1 MQACNYALNDQQQV
15 FRTEGGNMKTTALV
29 LAVTVTLA
37 GSAFAQDKISDDVVR
52 IGVLTDMSGQFSH
65 EAGDGSVT
73 AIKMAVEDFGGKVL
87 GKPIDVIVADH
98 QNRNEVAI
106 AKAREW
112 YDVGKVDM
120 IANLIN
126 SSIALAVT
134 NVAQE
139 KNRIAIVNGSGSSRL
154 TGDSCTPNSIHY
166 AYDTYALAQGTGKAL
181 IKEGLNSWYFLT
193 ADYAFG
199 HALEGDTANV
209 VKANG
214 GTVLGSIRYPIDTPD
229 HSSFLLQA
237 QASRAKV
244 VAVAGSG
251 TTFINAVKSAKD
263 FGLTD
268 GGKQTIAGLLVWIT
282 DIDSMGLN
290 TAQGLVLTNGFYW
303 DRDEETRAFSKR
315 FFAKMKRMPHMGDA
329 GDYSSTMHYLN
340 AIKAAGTDDAKIVMA
355 KMREI
360 PVNDFFAK
368 NGHVREDGRF
378 VHDMYVYEVKKPSES
393 KYAWDYYKLRA
404 VIPGNE
410 AFRPLSESKCP
421 LVKK

>member
-1 MQACNYALNDQQQV
+1 
-15 FRTEGGNMKTTALV
+15 MKRM
-29 LAVTVTLA
+29 TLA
-37 GSAFAQDKISDDVVR
+37 LATGLALASPAYAQTKISDDVVK
-52 IGVLTDMSGQFSH
+52 IGVMTDMSGQFSH
-65 EAGDGSVT
+65 ESGDGSVT
-73 AIKMAVEDFGGKVL
+73 AVKMAVEDFGGTVL
-87 GKPIDVIVADH
+87 GKPIEVIVADH

-139 KNRIAIVNGSGSSRL
+139 KNKIAIVNGSGSSRL
-154 TGDSCTPNSIHY
+154 TNDSCTPNSIHY

-199 HALEGDTANV
+199 HALEADTANV

-214 GTVLGSIRYPIDTPD
+214 GNVVGSIRYPIDTAD

-237 QASRAKV
+237 QASKAKV
-244 VAVAGSG
+244 VAIAGSG

-282 DIDSMGLN
+282 DTDSMGLAA
-290 TAQGLVLTNGFYW
+290 AQGLVLTDAFYW
-303 DRDEETRAFSKR
+303 DRDEETRAFSKK

-340 AIKAAGTDDAKIVMA
+340 AIKAAGTDDAKTVMA
-355 KMREI
+355 KMREM

-368 NGHVREDGRF
+368 NGRVREDGRF

-404 VIPGNE
+404 VIPGDE

-421 LVKK
+421 LIKK

>member
-1 MQACNYALNDQQQV
+1 M
-15 FRTEGGNMKTTALV
+15 RKM
-29 LAVTVTLA
+29 TLA
-37 GSAFAQDKISDDVVR
+37 FAGALALAGPAYAQTKISDDVVK

-73 AIKMAVEDFGGKVL
+73 AVKMAVEDFGGTVL
-87 GKPIDVIVADH
+87 GKPIEVIVADH

-112 YDVGKVDM
+112 YDVGKVDL

-139 KNRIAIVNGSGSSRL
+139 KNKIAIVNGSGSSRL

-166 AYDTYALAQGTGKAL
+166 AYDTYALGQGTGKAL

-199 HALEGDTANV
+199 HALEADTASV

-214 GTVLGSIRYPIDTPD
+214 GTVVGSIRYPIDTAD

-237 QASRAKV
+237 QASKAKV

-282 DIDSMGLN
+282 DIDSMGLA

-303 DRDEETRAFSKR
+303 DRDEETRAFSKK

-340 AIKAAGTDDAKIVMA
+340 AIKAAGTDDAKTVMA
-355 KMREI
+355 KMRET

-368 NGHVREDGRF
+368 NGRVREDGRF

-404 VIPGNE
+404 VIPGDE

>member
-1 MQACNYALNDQQQV
+1 
-15 FRTEGGNMKTTALV
+15 MKTMTVALATG
-29 LAVTVTLA
+29 LALA
-37 GSAFAQDKISDDVVR
+37 SPAYAQTKISDDVVK
-52 IGVLTDMSGQFSH
+52 IGVMTDMSGQFSH
-65 EAGDGSVT
+65 ESGEGSVT
-73 AIKMAVEDFGGKVL
+73 AVKMAVEDFGGTVL
-87 GKPIDVIVADH
+87 GKPIEVIVADH

-154 TGDSCTPNSIHY
+154 TNDSCTPNSIHY

-199 HALEGDTANV
+199 HALEADTASV

-214 GTVLGSIRYPIDTPD
+214 GTVVGSIRYPIDSPD
-229 HSSFLLQA
+229 HSAFLLQA
-237 QASRAKV
+237 QASKAKV

-282 DIDSMGLN
+282 DTDSMGLA
-290 TAQGLVLTNGFYW
+290 TAQGLVLTDAFYW
-303 DRDEETRAFSKR
+303 DRDEETRAFSKK

-340 AIKAAGTDDAKIVMA
+340 AIKAAGTDDAKVVMA
-355 KMREI
+355 KMREM

-368 NGHVREDGRF
+368 NGHIREDGRF

-393 KYAWDYYKLRA
+393 KYPWDYYKLRA
-404 VIPGNE
+404 TIPGDE

-421 LVKK
+421 FIKK

>member
-1 MQACNYALNDQQQV
+1 
-15 FRTEGGNMKTTALV
+15 MKKM
-29 LAVTVTLA
+29 TLA
-37 GSAFAQDKISDDVVR
+37 FAAGLALAGPAYAQTKISDEIVK
-52 IGVLTDMSGQFSH
+52 IGVMTDMSGQFSH
-65 EAGDGSVT
+65 ESGDGSVT
-73 AIKMAVEDFGGKVL
+73 AVKMAVEDFGGTVL
-87 GKPIDVIVADH
+87 GKPIEVIVADH

-112 YDVGKVDM
+112 YDVGKVDL

-139 KNRIAIVNGSGSSRL
+139 KNRVAIVNGSGSSRL
-154 TGDSCTPNSIHY
+154 TNDSCTPNSIHY

-199 HALEGDTANV
+199 HALETDTANV

-214 GTVLGSIRYPIDTPD
+214 GTVTGAIRYPIDTAD

-237 QASRAKV
+237 QASKAKV

-282 DIDSMGLN
+282 DIDSMGLT
-290 TAQGLVLTNGFYW
+290 TAQGLVLTNAFYW
-303 DRDEETRAFSKR
+303 DRDEDTRAFSKK

-340 AIKAAGTDDAKIVMA
+340 AIKAAGTDDAKAVMA
-355 KMREI
+355 KMREM
-360 PVNDFFAK
+360 PVNDFFSK
-368 NGHVREDGRF
+368 NGRVRDDGRF
-378 VHDMYVYEVKKPSES
+378 IHDMYVYEVKKPSES

-404 VIPGNE
+404 VIPGDE

>member
-1 MQACNYALNDQQQV
+1 
-15 FRTEGGNMKTTALV
+15 MKKM
-29 LAVTVTLA
+29 TLA
-37 GSAFAQDKISDDVVR
+37 LAAGLALAGPAYAQTKISDDVVK

-73 AIKMAVEDFGGKVL
+73 AVKMAVEDFGGTVL
-87 GKPIDVIVADH
+87 GKPIEVIVADH

-139 KNRIAIVNGSGSSRL
+139 KNKIAIVNGSGSSRL

-199 HALEGDTANV
+199 HALEGDTASV
-209 VKANG
+209 VKANN
-214 GTVLGSIRYPIDTPD
+214 GTVVGSIRYPIDTAD

-237 QASRAKV
+237 QASKAKV

-263 FGLTD
+263 FGLTE

-282 DIDSMGLN
+282 DIDSMGLT

-303 DRDEETRAFSKR
+303 DRDEGTRAFSKK

-355 KMREI
+355 KMREM

-368 NGHVREDGRF
+368 NGRVREDGRF
-378 VHDMYVYEVKKPSES
+378 IHDMYVYEVKKPSES

-404 VIPGNE
+404 VIPGDE

>member
-1 MQACNYALNDQQQV
+1 
-15 FRTEGGNMKTTALV
+15 MKRIGLSLAVATALT
-29 LAVTVTLA
+29 APA
-37 GSAFAQDKISDDVVR
+37 MAQSKLSDETVR
-52 IGVLTDMSGQFSH
+52 IGVMTDMSGQFSH
-65 EAGDGSVT
+65 ESGEGSVV
-73 AIKMAVEDFGGKVL
+73 AIKMAVEDFGGSVL

-120 IANLIN
+120 IGNLIN

-134 NVAQE
+134 NIAQE

-181 IKEGLNSWYFLT
+181 IKEGFDSWYFLT

-199 HALEGDTANV
+199 HALENDTGAV

-214 GTVLGSIRYPIDTPD
+214 GKVVGSIRYPIDTPD

-237 QASRAKV
+237 QASKAKV
-244 VAVAGSG
+244 VAIAGSG

-268 GGKQTIAGLLVWIT
+268 GGKQTIAGLLVWDT
-282 DIDSMGLN
+282 DIDSLGLK
-290 TAQGLVLTNGFYW
+290 AGQGLVLTTGFYW
-303 DRDEETRAFSKR
+303 DANDDTRAFAKR
-315 FFAKMKRMPHMGDA
+315 FFERTKRMPHMGDA

-340 AIKAAGTDDAKIVMA
+340 AIKAAGTDDAKTVMA
-355 KMREI
+355 KMREM

-368 NGHVREDGRF
+368 DGRIREDGRF

-393 KYAWDYYKLRA
+393 KYPWDYYKLRA
-404 VIPGNE
+404 TIPGNE
-410 AFRPLSESKCP
+410 AFRPLSQSACP

>member
-1 MQACNYALNDQQQV
+1 MKRIALSLTV
-15 FRTEGGNMKTTALV
+15 AAALTGPA
-29 LAVTVTLA
+29 LAQSKL
-37 GSAFAQDKISDDVVR
+37 SDDLVR
-52 IGVLTDMSGQFSH
+52 IGVMTDMSGQFSH
-65 EAGDGSVT
+65 ESGEGSVV
-73 AIKMAVEDFGGKVL
+73 AIKMAVEDFGGSVL
-87 GKPIDVIVADH
+87 GKPIDVVVADH

-120 IANLIN
+120 IGNLIN

-134 NVAQE
+134 NIAQE
-139 KNRIAIVNGSGSSRL
+139 KSRIAIVNGSGSSRL

-181 IKEGLNSWYFLT
+181 IKEGFDSWYFLT

-199 HALEGDTANV
+199 HALENDTSAV

-214 GTVLGSIRYPIDTPD
+214 GKVIGAIRYPIDTPD

-237 QASRAKV
+237 QASKAKV
-244 VAVAGSG
+244 VAIAGSG
-251 TTFINAVKSAKD
+251 TTFINAMKSAKD

-268 GGKQTIAGLLVWIT
+268 GGKQTLAGLLVWDT
-282 DIDSMGLN
+282 DIDSLGLKSG
-290 TAQGLVLTNGFYW
+290 QGLVLTTGFYW
-303 DRDEETRAFSKR
+303 DRDEETRAFAKR
-315 FFAKMKRMPHMGDA
+315 FFERTKRMPHMGDA

-340 AIKAAGTDDAKIVMA
+340 AIKAAGTDDAKTVMA
-355 KMREI
+355 KMREM

-368 NGHVREDGRF
+368 DGRLREDGRF

-393 KYAWDYYKLRA
+393 KYPWDYYKLRA
-404 VIPGNE
+404 TIPGNE
-410 AFRPLSESKCP
+410 AFRPLSQSACP

>member
-1 MQACNYALNDQQQV
+1 MAAVAAVALANPLAAQ
-15 FRTEGGNMKTTALV
+15 TAGL
-29 LAVTVTLA
+29 
-37 GSAFAQDKISDDVVR
+37 SDGIVK

-65 EAGDGSVT
+65 ESGEGSVT
-73 AIKMAVEDFGGKVL
+73 AVKMAVEDFGGSVL
-87 GKPIDVIVADH
+87 GKPIEVVVADH

-112 YDVGKVDM
+112 YDVDKVDM

-134 NVAQE
+134 NVAKE
-139 KNRIAIVNGSGSSRL
+139 KNRIAIVNGSGTSRL

-181 IKEGLNSWYFLT
+181 IKEGLKSWYFLT

-199 HALEGDTANV
+199 HALEADTISV
-209 VKANG
+209 LKANG
-214 GTVLGSIRYPIDTPD
+214 GTVAGSVRYPIDTND
-229 HSSFLLQA
+229 HAAFLLQA
-237 QASRAKV
+237 QASNAKV
-244 VAVAGSG
+244 VAIAGSG
-251 TTFINAVKSAKD
+251 TVFINALKSAKE
-263 FGLTD
+263 FGVT
-268 GGKQTIAGLLVWIT
+268 QTLAGLLVWIT
-282 DIDSMGLN
+282 DIQSMGLS
-290 TAQGLVLTNGFYW
+290 ASQGLVLTDAFYW
-303 DRDEETRAFSKR
+303 DRDEATRAFAKR

-340 AIKAAGTDDAKIVMA
+340 AIKAAGTDDAQTVMA
-355 KMREI
+355 KMREL

-368 NGHVREDGRF
+368 NGRVREDGRF
-378 VHDMYVYEVKKPSES
+378 VHDMYVYEVKKPEES
-393 KYAWDYYKLRA
+393 KYDWDYYKLRA
-404 VIPGNE
+404 VIPGDE

>member
-1 MQACNYALNDQQQV
+1 MNRVA
-15 FRTEGGNMKTTALV
+15 MI
-29 LAVTVTLA
+29 LAVGIGLA
-37 GSAFAQDKISDDVVR
+37 SPAYAQTAKISDDVVK
-52 IGVLTDMSGQFSH
+52 IGVMTDMSGQFSH
-65 EAGDGSVT
+65 ESGEGSVT
-73 AIKMAVEDFGGKVL
+73 AVKMAVEDFGGSVL
-87 GKPIDVIVADH
+87 GKPIEVIVADH

-112 YDVGKVDM
+112 YDVTKVDL

-154 TGDSCTPNSIHY
+154 TNDSCTPNSIHY

-181 IKEGLNSWYFLT
+181 IKEGLNTWYFLT

-199 HALEGDTANV
+199 HALESDTANV

-214 GTVLGSIRYPIDTPD
+214 GTVIGSIRYPIDTAD

-237 QASRAKV
+237 QASKAKV

-282 DIDSMGLN
+282 DIDSMGLS
-290 TAQGLVLTNGFYW
+290 TAQGLLLTNAFYW

-340 AIKAAGTDDAKIVMA
+340 AIKAAGTDDAKTVMA
-355 KMREI
+355 KMREM

-368 NGHVREDGRF
+368 NGRVREDGRF

-393 KYAWDYYKLRA
+393 KYAWDYYKLHA
-404 VIPGNE
+404 VVPGDE

-421 LVKK
+421 LIKK

>member
-1 MQACNYALNDQQQV
+1 MNRVA
-15 FRTEGGNMKTTALV
+15 MI
-29 LAVTVTLA
+29 LAVGIGLA
-37 GSAFAQDKISDDVVR
+37 SPAYAQTAKISDDVVK
-52 IGVLTDMSGQFSH
+52 IGVMTDMSGQFSH
-65 EAGDGSVT
+65 ESGEGSVT
-73 AIKMAVEDFGGKVL
+73 AIKMAVEDFGGSVL
-87 GKPIDVIVADH
+87 GKPIEVIVADH

-112 YDVGKVDM
+112 YDVTKVDL

-154 TGDSCTPNSIHY
+154 TNDSCTPNSIHY

-181 IKEGLNSWYFLT
+181 IKEGLNTWYFLT

-199 HALEGDTANV
+199 HALESDTANV

-214 GTVLGSIRYPIDTPD
+214 GTVVGSIRYPIDTAD

-237 QASRAKV
+237 QASKSKV

-282 DIDSMGLN
+282 DIDSMGLS
-290 TAQGLVLTNGFYW
+290 TAQGLLLTNAFYW

-340 AIKAAGTDDAKIVMA
+340 AIKAAGTDDAKTVMA
-355 KMREI
+355 KMREM

-368 NGHVREDGRF
+368 NGRVREDGRF

-393 KYAWDYYKLRA
+393 KYAWDYYKLHA
-404 VIPGNE
+404 VVPGDE

-421 LVKK
+421 LIKK

>member
-1 MQACNYALNDQQQV
+1 M
-15 FRTEGGNMKTTALV
+15 RTTALA
-29 LAVTVTLA
+29 LAASVALA

-52 IGVLTDMSGQFSH
+52 IGVMTDMSGQFSH
-65 EAGDGSVT
+65 ESGEGSVT
-73 AIKMAVEDFGGKVL
+73 AVKMAVEDFGGTVL
-87 GKPIDVIVADH
+87 GKKIEVIVADH

-126 SSIALAVT
+126 SSIALAIT

-214 GTVLGSIRYPIDTPD
+214 GSVLGSIRYPIDTPD

-237 QASRAKV
+237 QASKAKV

-282 DIDSMGLN
+282 DIDSMGLK

-303 DRDEETRAFSKR
+303 DRDEDTRAFSKR

-340 AIKAAGTDDAKIVMA
+340 AIKAAGTDDAKTVMA
-355 KMREI
+355 KMREM

-368 NGHVREDGRF
+368 NGRVREDGRF
-378 VHDMYVYEVKKPSES
+378 IHDMYVYEVKKPSES

>member
-1 MQACNYALNDQQQV
+1 
-15 FRTEGGNMKTTALV
+15 MKTTAIA
-29 LAVTVTLA
+29 LATTVALA
-37 GSAFAQDKISDDVVR
+37 SPAFAQAKISDDVVR
-52 IGVLTDMSGQFSH
+52 IGVMTDMSGQFSH
-65 EAGDGSVT
+65 ESGEGSVT
-73 AIKMAVEDFGGKVL
+73 AVKMAVEDFGGKVL
-87 GKPIDVIVADH
+87 GKPIEVIVADH

-214 GTVLGSIRYPIDTPD
+214 GTVAGAIRYPIDTPD

-237 QASRAKV
+237 QASKAKV

-268 GGKQTIAGLLVWIT
+268 GGKQSIAGLLVWIT

-303 DRDEETRAFSKR
+303 DRDDETRAFSKR
-315 FFAKMKRMPHMGDA
+315 FYERMKRMPHMGDA

-340 AIKAAGTDDAKIVMA
+340 AIKAAGTDDAKTVMA
-355 KMREI
+355 KMREM

-368 NGHVREDGRF
+368 NGRVREDGRF
-378 VHDMYVYEVKKPSES
+378 VHDMYVSEVMKPSES
-393 KYAWDYYKLRA
+393 KYPWDYYKLRA
-404 VIPGNE
+404 VIPGDE
-410 AFRPLSESKCP
+410 AYRPLSESKCP

>member
-1 MQACNYALNDQQQV
+1 MKRIALS
-15 FRTEGGNMKTTALV
+15 
-29 LAVTVTLA
+29 LAVAAALGGPALA
-37 GSAFAQDKISDDVVR
+37 QSKLSDDAVR
-52 IGVLTDMSGQFSH
+52 IGVMTDMSGQFSH
-65 EAGDGSVT
+65 ESGEGSVV
-73 AIKMAVEDFGGKVL
+73 AIKMAVEDFGGSVL
-87 GKPIDVIVADH
+87 GKPIDVVVADH

-120 IANLIN
+120 IGNLIN

-134 NVAQE
+134 NIAQE

-166 AYDTYALAQGTGKAL
+166 AYDTFALAQGTGKAL
-181 IKEGLNSWYFLT
+181 IKEGFDSWYFLT

-199 HALEGDTANV
+199 HALENDTGAV

-214 GTVLGSIRYPIDTPD
+214 GKVVGSIRYPIDTPD

-237 QASRAKV
+237 QASKAKV
-244 VAVAGSG
+244 VAIAGSG

-268 GGKQTIAGLLVWIT
+268 GGKQTIAGLLVWDT
-282 DIDSMGLN
+282 DIDSLGLK
-290 TAQGLVLTNGFYW
+290 AGQGLVLTTGFYW
-303 DRDEETRAFSKR
+303 DRDEETRAFAKR
-315 FFAKMKRMPHMGDA
+315 FFERTKRMPHMGDA
-329 GDYSSTMHYLN
+329 GDYSSTRHYLD
-340 AIKAAGTDDAKIVMA
+340 AIKAAGTDDAKTVMA
-355 KMREI
+355 KMREM

-368 NGHVREDGRF
+368 DGRLREDGRF

-393 KYAWDYYKLRA
+393 KYPWDYYKLRA
-404 VIPGNE
+404 TIPGNE
-410 AFRPLSESKCP
+410 AFRPLSQSTCP

>member
-1 MQACNYALNDQQQV
+1 MRKMTLALAA
-15 FRTEGGNMKTTALV
+15 G
-29 LAVTVTLA
+29 LAVA
-37 GSAFAQDKISDDVVR
+37 SPAYAQTKISDDVVK

-73 AIKMAVEDFGGKVL
+73 AVKMAVEDFGGSVL
-87 GKPIDVIVADH
+87 GKPIEVIVADH

-139 KNRIAIVNGSGSSRL
+139 KNKIAIVNGSGSSRL

-166 AYDTYALAQGTGKAL
+166 AYDTYALGQGTGKAL

-199 HALEGDTANV
+199 HALEADTSGV

-214 GTVLGSIRYPIDTPD
+214 GTVVGAIRYPIDTAD

-237 QASRAKV
+237 QASKAKV
-244 VAVAGSG
+244 VAIAGSG

-290 TAQGLVLTNGFYW
+290 AAQGLVLTNGFYW
-303 DRDEETRAFSKR
+303 DRDEETRVFSKK

-355 KMREI
+355 KMREM

-368 NGHVREDGRF
+368 NGRVREDGRF
-378 VHDMYVYEVKKPSES
+378 IHDMYVYEVKKPSES

>member
-1 MQACNYALNDQQQV
+1 M
-15 FRTEGGNMKTTALV
+15 RTTALA
-29 LAVTVTLA
+29 LAASVALA

-52 IGVLTDMSGQFSH
+52 IGVMTDMSGQFSH
-65 EAGDGSVT
+65 ESGEGSVT
-73 AIKMAVEDFGGKVL
+73 AVKMAVEDFGGTVL
-87 GKPIDVIVADH
+87 GKKIEVIVADH

-237 QASRAKV
+237 QASKAKV

-282 DIDSMGLN
+282 DIDSMGLK

-303 DRDEETRAFSKR
+303 DRDEDTRAFSKR

-340 AIKAAGTDDAKIVMA
+340 AIKAAGTDDAKTVMA
-355 KMREI
+355 KMREM

-368 NGHVREDGRF
+368 NGRVREDGRF

>member
-1 MQACNYALNDQQQV
+1 MSKVA
-15 FRTEGGNMKTTALV
+15 M
-29 LAVTVTLA
+29 TLA
-37 GSAFAQDKISDDVVR
+37 ASMSLASPAYAQTANVSDDVVR
-52 IGVLTDMSGQFSH
+52 IGVMTDMSGQFSH
-65 EAGDGSVT
+65 ESGEGSVT
-73 AIKMAVEDFGGKVL
+73 AVKMAVEDFGGKVL
-87 GKPIDVIVADH
+87 GKPIEVVVADH

-112 YDVGKVDM
+112 YDVAKVDL

-154 TGDSCTPNSIHY
+154 TNDSCTPNSIHY

-199 HALEGDTANV
+199 HALEGDTSNV

-214 GTVLGSIRYPIDTPD
+214 GTVVGSIRYPIDTAD

-237 QASRAKV
+237 QASKSKV

-282 DIDSMGLN
+282 DIDSMGLT
-290 TAQGLVLTNGFYW
+290 TAQGLVLTNAFYW

-340 AIKAAGTDDAKIVMA
+340 AIKASGTDDAKTVMA
-355 KMREI
+355 KMREM

-368 NGHVREDGRF
+368 NGRVREDGRF

-404 VIPGNE
+404 VVPGEE

-421 LVKK
+421 LIKK

>member
-1 MQACNYALNDQQQV
+1 
-15 FRTEGGNMKTTALV
+15 MKKM
-29 LAVTVTLA
+29 TLA
-37 GSAFAQDKISDDVVR
+37 FAAGLALAGPAYAQTKISDEVVK
-52 IGVLTDMSGQFSH
+52 IGVMTDMSGQFSH
-65 EAGDGSVT
+65 ESGDGSVT
-73 AIKMAVEDFGGKVL
+73 AVKMAVEDFGGTVL
-87 GKPIDVIVADH
+87 GKPIEVIVADH

-112 YDVGKVDM
+112 YDVGKVDL

-139 KNRIAIVNGSGSSRL
+139 KNRVAIVNGSGSSRL
-154 TGDSCTPNSIHY
+154 TNDSCTPNSIHY

-199 HALEGDTANV
+199 HALETDTANV
-209 VKANG
+209 VKANS
-214 GTVLGSIRYPIDTPD
+214 GTVTGAIRYPIDTAD

-237 QASRAKV
+237 QASKAKV

-282 DIDSMGLN
+282 DIDSMGLT
-290 TAQGLVLTNGFYW
+290 TAQGLVLTNAFYW
-303 DRDEETRAFSKR
+303 DRDEDTRAFSKK

-340 AIKAAGTDDAKIVMA
+340 AVKAAGTDDAKAVMA
-355 KMREI
+355 KMREM
-360 PVNDFFAK
+360 PVNDFFSK
-368 NGHVREDGRF
+368 NGRVREDGRF
-378 VHDMYVYEVKKPSES
+378 IHDMYVYEVKKPSES

-404 VIPGNE
+404 VIPGDE

>member
-1 MQACNYALNDQQQV
+1 MRRISIALAAGV
-15 FRTEGGNMKTTALV
+15 A
-29 LAVTVTLA
+29 LA
-37 GSAFAQDKISDDVVR
+37 GPAYAQTAKVSDDVVR

-65 EAGDGSVT
+65 ESGEGSVT
-73 AIKMAVEDFGGKVL
+73 AVKMAVEDFGGKVL
-87 GKPIDVIVADH
+87 GKPIEVIVADH

-112 YDVGKVDM
+112 YDVGKVDL

-139 KNRIAIVNGSGSSRL
+139 KNRVAIVNGSGSSRL

-181 IKEGLNSWYFLT
+181 IKEGLKSWYFLT

-214 GTVLGSIRYPIDTPD
+214 GTVVGSIRYPIDTAD

-237 QASRAKV
+237 QASKANV
-244 VAVAGSG
+244 VAIAGSG

-263 FGLTD
+263 FGLAE

-282 DIDSMGLN
+282 DIDSMGLS
-290 TAQGLVLTNGFYW
+290 TAQGLVLTNAFYW
-303 DRDEETRAFSKR
+303 DRDEDTRAFSKR

-340 AIKAAGTDDAKIVMA
+340 AIKAAGTDEAKAVMA
-355 KMREI
+355 KMREM

-368 NGHVREDGRF
+368 NGRVREDGRF
-378 VHDMYVYEVKKPSES
+378 IHDMYVYEVKKPSES
-393 KYAWDYYKLRA
+393 KYPWDYYKLRS
-404 VIPGNE
+404 VIPGDE
-410 AFRPLSESKCP
+410 AFRPVSESKCP
-421 LVKK
+421 LLKK

>member
-1 MQACNYALNDQQQV
+1 
-15 FRTEGGNMKTTALV
+15 MKTMTVALATG
-29 LAVTVTLA
+29 LALA
-37 GSAFAQDKISDDVVR
+37 SPAYAQTKISDDVVK
-52 IGVLTDMSGQFSH
+52 IGVMTDMSGQFSH
-65 EAGDGSVT
+65 ESGEGSVT
-73 AIKMAVEDFGGKVL
+73 AVKMAVEDFGGTVL
-87 GKPIDVIVADH
+87 GKPIEVIVADH

-154 TGDSCTPNSIHY
+154 TNDSCTPNSIHY

-199 HALEGDTANV
+199 HALEADTASV

-214 GTVLGSIRYPIDTPD
+214 GTVVGSIRYPIDTAD
-229 HSSFLLQA
+229 HSAFLLQA
-237 QASRAKV
+237 QASKAKV

-268 GGKQTIAGLLVWIT
+268 GGKQTIAGLLVWVT
-282 DIDSMGLN
+282 DIDSMGLEA
-290 TAQGLVLTNGFYW
+290 AQGLVLTNAFYW
-303 DRDEETRAFSKR
+303 DRDEETRAFSKK

-340 AIKAAGTDDAKIVMA
+340 AIKAAGTDDAKVVMA

-368 NGHVREDGRF
+368 NGHIREDGRF

-393 KYAWDYYKLRA
+393 KYPWDYYKLRA
-404 VIPGNE
+404 TIPGDE
-410 AFRPLSESKCP
+410 AFRSLSESKCP
-421 LVKK
+421 FIKK